1 MKKSISL
8 LLLSLLMI
16 TPSCQKPKEVT
27 NEYNIVPQ
35 PNQLV
40 PKEGRFELSNKVRL
54 VVPSDAP
61 EVKKVAD
68 GFAEQLKQTAGISL
82 TEAESVDGKPAISFV
97 LQEGMPKEGYKL
109 SVTPTLITV
118 TASQPNGFFYGVQT
132 IYQLLPP
139 AVYGKELKKKA
150 DWSVPAVE
158 IEDAP
163 RFVHRGLMLDV
174 CRHYAPI
181 EYIYKFIDLLAM
193 NKMNVFHW
201 HLTDDQGWRIEV
213 KKYPLLTQEGSWRDF
228 DEYDKRCVE
237 LSQQDYNYEIDPRF
251 VRNGSQYG
259 GHYTQEEMKGL
270 VSYALERG
278 IDIVPE
284 IDMPGHFSAAIKVYP
299 ELSCTG
305 EAGWG
310 EEFSYPICPSR
321 PENYQ
326 FVQSIIDEMV
336 EIFPSEYF
344 HIGADEVEKDNWEQ
358 CEVCQRLM
366 QQEGYQKVDELQNRF
381 VKIMTNYVKGKG
393 KKVMG
398 WDDAFLEKEPQD
410 LIYTYWRDWLPDQ
423 PGKITQKGYPIIFM
437 EWSRFYLSAT
447 PSDEG
452 LSSLYNF
459 EFEPQFPGIVKQN
472 VLGFQA
478 CVWTE
483 MIPNERKFGQHV
495 FPSLQAFSEL
505 AWGSSRNW
513 IDFTNRLKWHVKWL
527 NANGFYFTKPGF
539 L

>member
-1 MKKSISL
+1 M
-8 LLLSLLMI
+8 
-16 TPSCQKPKEVT
+16 
-27 NEYNIVPQ
+27 
-35 PNQLV
+35 
-40 PKEGRFELSNKVRL
+40 
-54 VVPSDAP
+54 
-61 EVKKVAD
+61 
-68 GFAEQLKQTAGISL
+68 
-82 TEAESVDGKPAISFV
+82 
-97 LQEGMPKEGYKL
+97 
-109 SVTPTLITV
+109 
-118 TASQPNGFFYGVQT
+118 
-132 IYQLLPP
+132 
-139 AVYGKELKKKA
+139 
-150 DWSVPAVE
+150 
-158 IEDAP
+158 
-163 RFVHRGLMLDV
+163 
-174 CRHYAPI
+174 
-181 EYIYKFIDLLAM
+181 
-193 NKMNVFHW
+193 
-201 HLTDDQGWRIEV
+201 
-213 KKYPLLTQEGSWRDF
+213 LTQEGSWRDF

-459 EFEPQFPGIVKQN
+459 EIEPQFPGIVKQN